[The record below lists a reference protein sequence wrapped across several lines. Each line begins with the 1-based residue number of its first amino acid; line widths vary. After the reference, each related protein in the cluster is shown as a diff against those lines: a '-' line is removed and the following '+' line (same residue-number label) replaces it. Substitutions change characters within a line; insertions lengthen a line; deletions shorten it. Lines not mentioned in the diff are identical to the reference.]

1 LSTLFATA
9 TYGSQDRLTS
19 YDNVSYTFDVDGYLT
34 QRGTDT
40 FEYSSRGELISA
52 TPGGAT
58 TITYSYDG
66 LGRRVGR
73 TDSSGTYQYLYGIP
87 GRPYLVTTVRDPG
100 DVLTMLYYDGK
111 GLLFAMDRGGSMYYV
126 GTDQIGTPHVVADST
141 GTVVKVVE
149 YDSFGKRL
157 SDSNS
162 GFDLPIGFAGGLE
175 DTDTGLVRFGYRD
188 FEQTSGRWTARDP
201 ALYEGGQANLYV
213 YVGND
218 PVSLRDPLG
227 LWCIGGSVYDVVGFG
242 AELCCENGVC
252 SRCAEVGIGGGT
264 SVSVGLGGPKE
275 TGSNILSEAGASCG
289 PAGGSLKCAYNF
301 KCGAACNAEG
311 SAGPFKAD
319 TSGDA
324 GISKGFGP
332 SKCGYQAKLAAQKCI
347 RF

>member
-1 LSTLFATA
+1 MRQRQLHIRRRRVPYTAWDRYIRIQFARRAYQRTL
-9 TYGSQDRLTS
+9 
-19 YDNVSYTFDVDGYLT
+19 
-34 QRGTDT
+34 
-40 FEYSSRGELISA
+40 
-52 TPGGAT
+52 GGAT

-87 GRPYLVTTVRDPG
+87 GRLYLVTSVRDPG
-100 DVLTMLYYDGK
+100 NVLTTLYYDGN

-289 PAGGSLKCAYNF
+289 PAGGSSSARTTSSAERLAMQRGVRGHLRLTRQVTQELAKVLVRPS
-301 KCGAACNAEG
+301 AATRLSSPHKNASG
-311 SAGPFKAD
+311 SEV
-319 TSGDA
+319 S
-324 GISKGFGP
+324 
-332 SKCGYQAKLAAQKCI
+332 CI
-347 RF
+347 G